1 MLWVHLQSVLQENT
15 DLWDFQSEMQY
26 GWDNFLVKVWESVS
40 IVAHERL
47 QDTFTD
53 FFEHKI
59 KQLRR
64 LLRRKKIFCH
74 EFLMQFVVEKR
85 YLNIQIL
92 FICSTE
98 S

>member
-53 FFEHKI
+53 F
-59 KQLRR
+59 L
-64 LLRRKKIFCH
+64 
-74 EFLMQFVVEKR
+74 
-85 YLNIQIL
+85 
-92 FICSTE
+92 STK
-98 S
+98 